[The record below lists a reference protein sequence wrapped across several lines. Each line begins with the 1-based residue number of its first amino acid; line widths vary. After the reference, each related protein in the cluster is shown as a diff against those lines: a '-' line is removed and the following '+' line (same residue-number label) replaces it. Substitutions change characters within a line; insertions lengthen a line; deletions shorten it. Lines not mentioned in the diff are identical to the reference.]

1 MKSIKTAITLMA
13 LTLGFT
19 TIQAEVYDRLVLK
32 NGKVVAGYIAGQQPG
47 QCIKFYTEE
56 IIGGTTR
63 HTTIDDDELIPVSN
77 AGNSLY
83 DNINTIN
90 AADGLPRTYTFSIG
104 DVTRIERELRPEDQT
119 FGLIDV
125 ITTRSGEVYEGQVSG
140 QTLGSSIQIWDGR
153 KSNTIFNNELVSQEK
168 RPLDASKD
176 IIEQSPFLDVVVTQR
191 VTYRGLIIMQN
202 YGNEQQSSFLKIQE
216 TNGEVS
222 RVLISQIVELQR
234 ELNPQYR
241 TTSAVES
248 DFVPEPGV
256 IYFNSQAVK
265 SISTE
270 KDDDVFV
277 IDEDDTDGSLVL
289 PLENGQLTIVMDDN
303 VDNRKTILLPIEQ
316 RKVGRKKKFA
326 FDYEDLVDKAV
337 TADSSNSDN
346 GTLRRVYTIQ
356 PGTYVLYHRET
367 GKANFCEFQ

>member
-1 MKSIKTAITLMA
+1 MKTIKTAITLMA

-19 TIQAEVYDRLVLK
+19 TLQAEVFDRLVLK
-32 NGKVVAGYIAGQQPG
+32 NGKVVAGYLAGQKPG
-47 QCIKFYTEE
+47 QCIKFYAEE
-56 IIGGTTR
+56 IKGGSTHRTM
-63 HTTIDDDELIPVSN
+63 IDDDELIPTGHV
-77 AGNSLY
+77 NSLY
-83 DNINTIN
+83 DDINMVS
-90 AADGLPRTYTFSIG
+90 AADKLPRTYTFSIG
-104 DVTRIERELRPEDQT
+104 DVTKIERELRPENQT
-119 FGLIDV
+119 FGIIDV
-125 ITTRSGEVYEGQVSG
+125 ITTRSGEVYEGQVIG

-153 KSNTIFNNELVSQEK
+153 KSNTVYNNNLASQEK

-202 YGNEQQSSFLKIQE
+202 YGSEQQSSYLKIQE
-216 TNGEVS
+216 TNGEIS

-234 ELNPQYR
+234 EPNPQY
-241 TTSAVES
+241 SAASTGGS

-270 KDDDVFV
+270 KDDGVF
-277 IDEDDTDGSLVL
+277 ILDEDDTDGTLVL
-289 PLENGQLTIVMDDN
+289 PLENGQLTVVMDDN
-303 VDNRKTILLPIEQ
+303 ADNRNTILLPIEQ

-337 TADSSNSDN
+337 SAETSTSDN

-356 PGTYVLYHRET
+356 PGTYVLYHRTT
-367 GKANFCEFQ
+367 GKVNFCEFQ

>member
-1 MKSIKTAITLMA
+1 MKTIKIAIALMA

-19 TIQAEVYDRLVLK
+19 TVQAEIFDRLVLK

-56 IIGGTTR
+56 IIGGSR
-63 HTTIDDDELIPVSN
+63 NRTTIDDDEMIPVAD
-77 AGNSLY
+77 AGYSRF
-83 DNINTIN
+83 DNINMIS

-104 DVTRIERELRPEDQT
+104 DVTRIERELRPEGQT
-119 FGLIDV
+119 SGLIDV
-125 ITTRSGEVYEGQVSG
+125 ITTRAGEVYEGQVSG

-153 KSNTIFNNELVSQEK
+153 KSHTIYNSDLASQEK
-168 RPLDASKD
+168 RPLDLSKD
-176 IIEQSPFLDVVVTQR
+176 ILEQTPFLDVVVTQR

-222 RVLISQIVELQR
+222 RVAISQITELLR
-234 ELNPQYR
+234 EPNPQYS
-241 TTSAVES
+241 SAAGVT

-256 IYFNSQAVK
+256 IYFNGQAVK
-265 SISTE
+265 SIATE
-270 KDDDVFV
+270 KDDDIF
-277 IDEDDTDGSLVL
+277 ILNEDDTDGSLVL
-289 PLENGQLTIVMDDN
+289 QLENGQLTIVMDDN
-303 VDNRKTILLPIEQ
+303 ADNRKTILLPVEQ

-326 FDYEDLVDKAV
+326 FGYEDLVDKAV

-346 GTLRRVYTIQ
+346 GTLCRVYTIQ
-356 PGTYVLYHRET
+356 PGTYVLYHRAT